1 MIGRG
6 YTHLHIRYVTFADME
21 EEDLPDTDD
30 LCSISLI
37 KRPEWI
43 SINLKIVK
51 KKSTKISSLIVGWK
65 N

>member
-1 MIGRG
+1 
-6 YTHLHIRYVTFADME
+6 ME

-37 KRPEWI
+37 KWI

-51 KKSTKISSLIVGWK
+51 KKEHKDLFPYRRLEKLKILF
-65 N
+65 

>member
-1 MIGRG
+1 
-6 YTHLHIRYVTFADME
+6 ME

-51 KKSTKISSLIVGWK
+51 KKEHKDLFSYRRLEKLKILF
-65 N
+65 